1 MIFFQNVA
9 SCERAKK
16 IPLERTIPLF
26 SPLLLGAAQRIETA
40 CYIGTIVDSMTWR
53 QAKYPAP
60 GRSFGRPGGNAGM
73 RPRRG
78 LLKLLLPTDQSKS

>member
-1 MIFFQNVA
+1 MQSPPNQQSFQKNYMIN
-9 SCERAKK
+9 
-16 IPLERTIPLF
+16 PLVL
-26 SPLLLGAAQRIETA
+26 SAAAQRIESA

-60 GRSFGRPGGNAGM
+60 DRPFGRPGGQGGM

-78 LLKLLLPTDQSKS
+78 LLKLLRLLVFCPHSFD